1 MSAIAAGFSDTIHDS
16 QYCFRHLLTAMSQ
29 PGTLVELNLAQ
40 GFGSMM
46 PASTQVL
53 LALADNST
61 PVWLSNQFAN
71 DIAVKENLNFHLGCS
86 ILSGQKNGVQLSEIQ
101 QKPSFGVI
109 SQQDLVNFDWSQT
122 SFFVGCEEYPDRST
136 TVIVEVAG
144 LSTVPCSLPETDADS
159 PVVLRLSGPGIEHEA
174 RVVVQSLSSIVIS
187 VMLSQ
192 RKTHKFPL
200 GLDFILVS
208 GEQVVAL
215 PRSTTVE
222 VMPCM

>member
-1 MSAIAAGFSDTIHDS
+1 MSVIAAGFGDTIHDS
-16 QYCFRHLLTAMSQ
+16 QYCFRQLLTAMSQ

-46 PASTQVL
+46 PASTQIL

-61 PVWLSNQFAN
+61 PVWLSNAFAN
-71 DIAVKENLNFHLGCS
+71 DIAIRENLNFHLGCA
-86 ILSGQKNGVQLSEIQ
+86 ILSSQKDAESLSGIQ
-101 QKPSFGVI
+101 QKPNFAVI
-109 SQQDLVNFDWSQT
+109 SQHDIANFDWSQT
-122 SFFVGCEEYPDRST
+122 SFYVGCEEYPDRST
-136 TVIVEVAG
+136 TVIVEVVG
-144 LSTVPCSLPETDADS
+144 LSTVPCSLSESDTES
-159 PVVLRLSGPGIEHEA
+159 PVVLRLSGPGIEREA
-174 RVVVQSLSSIVIS
+174 RVVVQSLSSTAIS

>member
-1 MSAIAAGFSDTIHDS
+1 MSAIAAGFGDTIHDS
-16 QYCFRHLLTAMSQ
+16 QYCFRQLLTAMSQ

-40 GFGSMM
+40 GFGCMM

-61 PVWLSNQFAN
+61 PVWLSNGFAN
-71 DIAVKENLNFHLGCS
+71 DIAIRENLNFHLGCA
-86 ILSGQKNGVQLSEIQ
+86 ILSSQKGAGPLSGIQ

-109 SQQDLVNFDWSQT
+109 SQQDMANFDWSQT

-144 LSTVPCSLPETDADS
+144 LSTVPCSLSESDGEP

-174 RVVVQSLSSIVIS
+174 RVVVQSLSSTAIS
-187 VMLSQ
+187 AMLSQ

>member
-1 MSAIAAGFSDTIHDS
+1 MSAIAAGFGDTIHDS
-16 QYCFRHLLTAMSQ
+16 QYCFRELLTAMSQ

-40 GFGSMM
+40 GFGCMM

-86 ILSGQKNGVQLSEIQ
+86 ILSSQKSTEPLSGLQ
-101 QKPSFGVI
+101 KKPSFGVI
-109 SQQDLVNFDWSQT
+109 SQQDMANFDWSQA
-122 SFFVGCEEYPDRST
+122 SFYVGCEEYPDRST

-144 LSTVPCSLPETDADS
+144 ILTVPCSLSQSDAES
-159 PVVLRLSGPGIEHEA
+159 QVVLCLSGPGIEHEA
-174 RVVVQSLSSIVIS
+174 RVVVQSLSSTVLS
-187 VMLSQ
+187 AMLSQ

-208 GEQVVAL
+208 GEQVLAL

-222 VMPCM
+222 VMSCM

>member
-1 MSAIAAGFSDTIHDS
+1 MSAIAAGFGDTIHDS
-16 QYCFRHLLTAMSQ
+16 QYCFRQLLTAMSQ

-46 PASTQVL
+46 PASTQIL

-61 PVWLSNQFAN
+61 PVWLSNAFAN
-71 DIAVKENLNFHLGCS
+71 DIAIKENLNFHLGCA
-86 ILSGQKNGVQLSEIQ
+86 ILSSQKDEDPLSGIQ
-101 QKPSFGVI
+101 KKPSFGVI
-109 SQQDLVNFDWSQT
+109 SQHDMANFDWSQT
-122 SFFVGCEEYPDRST
+122 PFYVGCEEYPDRST

-144 LSTVPCSLPETDADS
+144 LSTVPCSLSESDVES
-159 PVVLRLSGPGIEHEA
+159 PVILRLSGPGIKHEA
-174 RVVVQSLSSIVIS
+174 RVVVQSLSSTDIS

-208 GEQVVAL
+208 GEKVIAL

>member
-144 LSTVPCSLPETDADS
+144 LSTVPCSLPETDTDS

-174 RVVVQSLSSIVIS
+174 RVVVQSLSSTVIS

-208 GEQVVAL
+208 DEQVVAL

>member
-1 MSAIAAGFSDTIHDS
+1 MSAIAAGFGDTIHDS
-16 QYCFRHLLTAMSQ
+16 QYCFRELLTAMSQ

-40 GFGSMM
+40 GFGGMM

-61 PVWLSNQFAN
+61 PVWLSNAFAS
-71 DIAVKENLNFHLGCS
+71 DIAIKENLNFHLGCA
-86 ILSGQKNGVQLSEIQ
+86 ILSSQKGAEPLSEIQ

-109 SQQDLVNFDWSQT
+109 SQQDMANFDWSQT
-122 SFFVGCEEYPDRST
+122 SFYVGCEEYPDRST

-144 LSTVPCSLPETDADS
+144 LSTVPCSLSESDAES

-174 RVVVQSLSSIVIS
+174 RVVVQSLSPTAIS
-187 VMLSQ
+187 AMLSQ

>member
-144 LSTVPCSLPETDADS
+144 LSTVPCSLPEPDADS

-174 RVVVQSLSSIVIS
+174 RVVVQSLSSTVIS
-187 VMLSQ
+187 IMLSQ